1 MKRYFVISILVI
13 SLFFVWNCISFKGSY
28 LLPSENKVESIHLCK
43 KVDDSGDLIKPL
55 DIRLEFTSKDDHVI
69 CLIRLKDIATKI
81 DLRWKWYSPDKKLVR
96 DTGNIIV
103 SRGDRY
109 LAAATA
115 YDMFQL
121 SPENIV
127 EGQWTVVI
135 FMNDKFIG
143 KKLFQVFPLSSKL
156 EIYHLI

>member
-1 MKRYFVISILVI
+1 MKKYLVISVLVI
-13 SLFFVWNCISFKGSY
+13 SLSFFWNCISFKVGY
-28 LLPSENKVESIHLCK
+28 LLPSENQVESIHLCK
-43 KVDDSGDLIKPL
+43 KIDESGDLLKPL
-55 DIRLEFTSKDDHVI
+55 DSQSEFTFKDNRVI
-69 CLIRLKDIATKI
+69 CFIRLKDIATRI

-103 SRGDRY
+103 SQGDRY

-121 SPENIV
+121 NPENIF
-127 EGQWTVVI
+127 EGEWTVVI

-143 KKLFQVFPLSSKL
+143 KKLFQIFRSSPNL
-156 EIYHLI
+156 